1 MTSSH
6 PRTLS
11 RSCGKL
17 TAALGIVFIAL
28 ILLLGVTRFI
38 ANLPDFSD
46 DQNQIG
52 SAHFLAPA
60 QQSSAGGD
68 FVWARAMGD
77 IDTGEGM
84 SLALDSFRNVY
95 FAGHFQG
102 TIDFDPGLGTF
113 NLTSAGI
120 TDIFVTKLSGP
131 PGLTFTPASG
141 NLSLVEGAS
150 DVYQVQLNT
159 QPTASVT
166 LTLTVDDQVG
176 VTPAQLVVI
185 PLSWS
190 QPQTVTVSAVRDN
203 IIEGQHT
210 GTVTHVLNSAD
221 PAYNALAPLSFT
233 INLDDA
239 TSTGIYMPFVLK

>member
-1 MTSSH
+1 
-6 PRTLS
+6 
-11 RSCGKL
+11 
-17 TAALGIVFIAL
+17 
-28 ILLLGVTRFI
+28 
-38 ANLPDFSD
+38 
-46 DQNQIG
+46 
-52 SAHFLAPA
+52 
-60 QQSSAGGD
+60 
-68 FVWARAMGD
+68 MGD

-113 NLTSAGI
+113 NLTSVGSG
-120 TDIFVTKLSGP
+120 DIFVTKLSGP

-141 NLSLVEGAS
+141 NLNLIEGAS

-190 QPQTVTVSAVRDN
+190 QSQTVTVSAVRDN

-210 GTVTHVLNSAD
+210 GTVTHALNSAD

-233 INLDDA
+233 INLNDA